1 MATRPDD
8 RDEVTVDQIF
18 AYIAVA
24 FATLTVIVPAIVAAL
39 R

>member
-1 MATRPDD
+1 MAARPDD

-24 FATLTVIVPAIVAAL
+24 FAALTVIIPAIVAAL

>member
-24 FATLTVIVPAIVAAL
+24 FAALMVIVPAIVAAL